1 MNLTELINEL
11 DEELNGRKGL
21 FNRRVDITRCVEIFE
36 EIKRLLPPALTEAE
50 LVVKS
55 REKILDNAD
64 TVAQNIIKEAEE
76 RAVHLSESSEVIKLA
91 ERQGR
96 DMLDKTYRQ
105 CDALMQKTKEHLD
118 EMFSETEA
126 FFQSILNM
134 LKTNRNELRG
144 AVLNTGGRK

>member
-76 RAVHLSESSEVIKLA
+76 RAVPFVRKLGGNKA
-91 ERQGR
+91 CG
-96 DMLDKTYRQ
+96 KT
-105 CDALMQKTKEHLD
+105 
-118 EMFSETEA
+118 
-126 FFQSILNM
+126 
-134 LKTNRNELRG
+134 G
-144 AVLNTGGRK
+144 ARYA

>member
-1 MNLTELINEL
+1 M
-11 DEELNGRKGL
+11 
-21 FNRRVDITRCVEIFE
+21 
-36 EIKRLLPPALTEAE
+36 
-50 LVVKS
+50 
-55 REKILDNAD
+55 
-64 TVAQNIIKEAEE
+64 
-76 RAVHLSESSEVIKLA
+76 SESSEVIKLA

-105 CDALMQKTKEHLD
+105 CDALVQKTKEHLD